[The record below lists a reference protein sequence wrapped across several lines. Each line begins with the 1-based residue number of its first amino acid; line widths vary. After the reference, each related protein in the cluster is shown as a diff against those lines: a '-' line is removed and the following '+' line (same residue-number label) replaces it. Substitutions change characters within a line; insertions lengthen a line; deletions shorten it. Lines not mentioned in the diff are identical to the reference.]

1 MMKNH
6 DQSVEKNHN
15 PNWLYIP
22 DHSYR
27 ILIIVGLGSRKT
39 NLLLKHQRPDI
50 DKKFYTSKNHSNQSI
65 SCLLM
70 EEKKWELKY

>member
-39 NLLLKHQRPDI
+39 NLLLKHQRPI

-65 SCLLM
+65 SCFLM
-70 EEKKWELKY
+70 EEKK